1 MLDKV
6 NEFIRDIAR
15 SKYLVLFSSEQF
27 DDIFNRFRCLIE
39 LEVGVKY
46 VAFSNYA
53 KIKIDS
59 DDDLLLEKALTMHN
73 VVMLIKSVFGKNS
86 NQR

>member
-15 SKYLVLFSSEQF
+15 TKYLVLFSSEQF

-39 LEVGVKY
+39 LEVGVTY

-59 DDDLLLEKALTMHN
+59 DDDLLLEKSLTMHN

-86 NQR
+86 NQQ

>member
-15 SKYLVLFSSEQF
+15 TKYLVLFSSEQF

-39 LEVGVKY
+39 LEVGVTY

-59 DDDLLLEKALTMHN
+59 DDDLLLEEALTMHN
-73 VVMLIKSVFGKNS
+73 VFMLIKSVFGKNS
-86 NQR
+86 NQQ

>member
-15 SKYLVLFSSEQF
+15 TKYLVLFSSEQF

-39 LEVGVKY
+39 LEVGVTY

-59 DDDLLLEKALTMHN
+59 DDDLLLEKSLTMHN